1 MAAQCPEEWCFGMV
15 TGLQLKTRQEYVL
28 QKMPISLSLQDDG
41 TTLVDSQSNVEFG
54 AISSKTKSII
64 SVLNKELSIQIYA
77 NYAASLIPEFTS
89 SRPQKLRRKADAP
102 PIELSVIV
110 YGPSSLFEP
119 VGIFAT
125 KCNIYLQHP
134 RYCNRNVPYHNPHCL
149 SREDGS
155 IFYTHDLQDQLNK
168 ANPTAF
174 EAPSNPI
181 DVLLDSA
188 QQEQLS
194 EAFAPDAVRTTL
206 YPHQRQ
212 ALTFMMQRE
221 SGWAMDGRY
230 KDIWKAELDAQ
241 GQSVYINHITGQRQM
256 RPPQE
261 FRGGLLIDAP
271 GLGKSLS
278 IIALIAADLEN
289 RKSCGQTSDERSQ
302 TLLVVPKSLI
312 ETWKDELQNK
322 KEREKL
328 LKNLKEYA
336 LVITTYSVVRLD
348 WQANDIDDEQRN
360 QKTLHNFTWRRV
372 VLDEAHTARE
382 PARTFAR
389 SVCALR
395 AERRWAVTGTPIQNK
410 LTDLYSLFKFLQCSP
425 FSDLRVFNKHV
436 TQNWKA
442 ISDPY
447 SVAKLKNL
455 VTCLSIRRPK
465 DTIALRSR
473 QDCKVEVELDSDER
487 QLYQS
492 IRSSAE
498 RNRSSAERNLC
509 NTDDG
514 ADAGAFFNALKEV
527 NQLRL
532 ICNHGLHG
540 RTSPSTVTQLSGDQ
554 CQWTQQAAQSR
565 FDHLDAVGLAK
576 CSNPGC
582 GQDLSSALSSEL
594 DHEHED
600 EPWIDEALT
609 VLCSTCNADRAGRSP
624 SFLQVCNH
632 FPRRSP
638 GEGNPEAQGIFDAE
652 DAFSVSQMQPPAG
665 GADYV
670 PSKIKQVVQD
680 LLGSADDVKRLALR
694 FEPEI
699 HADILLFSVVFS
711 SWTKTLDILQR
722 QLWARSIR
730 CVRLDGNSSMTSRAG
745 VLRAFR
751 GNSGIK
757 VLLATISCGGVGL
770 DLTAASR
777 AYIIEPQWNPMS
789 ESQALD
795 RIHRL
800 GQTKEVTTIRYVTKG
815 TWEERVVTL
824 QRKKQELADL
834 TLGSGAINKAEL
846 TYGRLQYLKQL
857 VG

>member
-15 TGLQLKTRQEYVL
+15 VGLQSKILQEYVI
-28 QKMPISLSLQDDG
+28 QEIPISLNLLDDG
-41 TTLVDSQSNVEFG
+41 TTLVDSRSNVPFG
-54 AISSKTKSII
+54 TISSRAKSII
-64 SVLNKELSIQIYA
+64 SVLSKELSIQISA
-77 NYAASLIPEFTS
+77 NYAVSSAPGLIA
-89 SRPQKLRRKADAP
+89 SRPKKLGKKVDSP

-110 YGPSSLFEP
+110 YGPPSLFEP
-119 VGIFAT
+119 VGIFAI
-125 KCNIYLQHP
+125 KCGVYLQYP

-149 SREDGS
+149 SREDER
-155 IFYTHDLQDQLNK
+155 IVYTHDLQDQPNI

-174 EAPSNPI
+174 EAPCNPI
-181 DVLLDSA
+181 DVLLNA
-188 QQEQLS
+188 GQQEHLS

-206 YPHQRQ
+206 YKHQRQ

-230 KDIWKAELDAQ
+230 KDIWKVELDAQ
-241 GQSVYINHITGQRQM
+241 GQSIYINHITGQRQM
-256 RPPQE
+256 RPPPE

-302 TLLVVPKSLI
+302 TLLVVPKSVI
-312 ETWKDELQNK
+312 ETWKDELQKHLKPSASIRYCIYYGK
-322 KEREKL
+322 KERKKL
-328 LKNLKEYA
+328 LEHLKEYA

-348 WQANDIDDEQRN
+348 WQAKGIDDEQKN
-360 QKTLHNFTWRRV
+360 QKTLYDFTWRRV

-382 PARTFAR
+382 PTRKFAR
-389 SVCALR
+389 SVCALQ
-395 AERRWAVTGTPIQNK
+395 AERRWAVTGTPIQNR

-425 FSDLRVFNKHV
+425 FSDLKVFNRHV
-436 TQNWKA
+436 TQNWRA
-442 ISDPY
+442 MSDPY

-455 VTCLSIRRPK
+455 VNCLSIRRPK

-473 QDCKVEVELDSDER
+473 QDCKVEVELENDER

-492 IRSSAE
+492 IQSSA
-498 RNRSSAERNLC
+498 RRNLC
-509 NTDDG
+509 NADDG

-540 RTSPSTVTQLSGDQ
+540 RTSANTVTQSSRDQ
-554 CQWTQQAAQSR
+554 CKWTRQAAQSR
-565 FDHLDAVGLAK
+565 FDHLDAIGFAK
-576 CSNPGC
+576 CSNTGC
-582 GQDLSSALSSEL
+582 GQDLSSALSSDL
-594 DHEHED
+594 DHQHED
-600 EPWIDEALT
+600 EPWIDKTLT
-609 VLCSTCNADRAGRSP
+609 VLCSTCNADRAGANP
-624 SFLQVCNH
+624 SYLQVCNH
-632 FPRRSP
+632 FPRRSL
-638 GEGNPEAQGIFDAE
+638 GEGNAEAQGIFDAE
-652 DAFSVSQMQPPAG
+652 DAFSISQTQPSAR

-670 PSKIKQVVQD
+670 PSKIKRVVQD
-680 LLGSADDVKRLALR
+680 LLQSADDVK
-694 FEPEI
+694 
-699 HADILLFSVVFS
+699 SVVFS
-711 SWTKTLDILQR
+711 FWTKTLDILQR
-722 QLWARSIR
+722 QLRATSIR
-730 CVRLDGNSSMTSRAG
+730 CVRIDGSTSMTGRAS

-751 GNSGIK
+751 NNSGIK

-800 GQTKEVTTIRYVTKG
+800 GQTKEVTTIRYITKG

-824 QRKKQELADL
+824 QQKKQELADL
-834 TLGSGAINKAEL
+834 TLGSGAINKADL
-846 TYGRLQYLKQL
+846 DYRRLQYLKQL